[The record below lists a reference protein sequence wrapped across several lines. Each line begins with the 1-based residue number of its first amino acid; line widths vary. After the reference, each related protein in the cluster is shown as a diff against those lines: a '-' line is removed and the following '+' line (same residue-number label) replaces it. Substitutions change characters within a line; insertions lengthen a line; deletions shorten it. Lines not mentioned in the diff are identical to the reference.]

1 MVNIFA
7 IQMKMSHDSESYKFN
22 KKNTKIPKKIQ
33 KIQRHYS
40 WKQMANEYMKDSST
54 LHVIK

>member
-1 MVNIFA
+1 M
-7 IQMKMSHDSESYKFN
+7 IQRAYKFN